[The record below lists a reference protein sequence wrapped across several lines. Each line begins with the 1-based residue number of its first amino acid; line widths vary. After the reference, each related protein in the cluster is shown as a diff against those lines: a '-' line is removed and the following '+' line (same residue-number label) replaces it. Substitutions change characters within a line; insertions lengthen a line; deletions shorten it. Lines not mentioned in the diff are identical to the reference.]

1 MAITPLPPAPEP
13 GDTPQQFNSK
23 AFAFVDALD
32 TFVTEAN
39 AQATTV
45 NTNATTAT
53 TKAAEAAASADA
65 ASQTANVVQWVTG
78 TSYAAGANVFSPIDF
93 QTYRAKSAFTSNT
106 DPSADLANWTRLT
119 NSGVFAAG
127 AVGTPSITTTNDQN
141 TGIYFPAPDTMAVA
155 VGGVEALKVESGKVT
170 VNGQLLAVQTPS
182 ISAVSW
188 DSSADDY
195 FFVAGYPS
203 GPTNIHQ
210 NMRRCV
216 INDSG
221 VVQYYLD
228 SLDSTKTISGGTAA
242 LDGSVG
248 QVMVEIPKFW
258 VKKTKVSNL
267 NTWWIADAPL
277 PGFSVHPAFI
287 KNGVEVN
294 YRYYGAYDACVNT
307 TGSTYQSGLN
317 WDNNIGSG
325 NGQAWNIATAKLAS
339 VSGVF
344 PAVGLKRSDAR
355 SMAANRGTGWRQL
368 DFYLL
373 SAVQLLYLIEY
384 GTFNSQFTL
393 GAGNTNVTNAYNV
406 GSSGNQTDSPHSEAG
421 KSNALGNR
429 STNITSGA
437 ESATRNTAYMAYR
450 GIENWYGNC
459 WNWVDGMNI
468 GESGNYKVWVNN
480 NDTQFADN
488 TSTNYTEIGTAL
500 STNNT
505 FVTNILDIS
514 TAFIPS
520 AGGGSSTTGLCDAYF
535 VATGQR
541 VALFGGDA
549 ADAAVAGGFSWIL
562 SYDSSILI
570 RVVGARLAF

>member
-1 MAITPLPPAPEP
+1 MTLPVTIPNEFANASAAIPLA
-13 GDTPQQFNSK
+13 Q
-23 AFAFVDALD
+23 LD
-32 TFVTEAN
+32 TNFSTLAN
-39 AQATTV
+39 AVNGIDNGSESLSNVSITGGTV
-45 NTNATTAT
+45 NVATI
-53 TKAAEAAASADA
+53 EAV
-65 ASQTANVVQWVTG
+65 NVTVTG
-78 TSYAAGANVFSPIDF
+78 NLFSVNV
-93 QTYRAKSAFTSNT
+93 
-106 DPSADLANWTRLT
+106 
-119 NSGVFAAG
+119 
-127 AVGTPSITTTNDQN
+127 
-141 TGIYFPAPDTMAVA
+141 
-155 VGGVEALKVESGKVT
+155 
-170 VNGQLLAVQTPS
+170 PS

-188 DSSADDY
+188 DSSVDDY

-242 LDGSVG
+242 LDGSAG

-317 WDNNIGSG
+317 RDNNIGAG
-325 NGQAWNIATAKLAS
+325 NGQAWDIATAKLAS

-384 GTFNSQFTL
+384 GTFNSQLTL
-393 GAGNTNVTNAYNV
+393 GAGNTNVTNAYSAP
-406 GSSGNQTDSPHSEAG
+406 SSGSQTDSPHSEAG

-500 STNNT
+500 STSNT
-505 FVTNILDIS
+505 DVTNILDIA

-520 AGGGSSTTGLCDAYF
+520 AGGGSSTTGLCDRYF
-535 VATGQR
+535 VNTGQR
-541 VALFGGDA
+541 VARFGGSASDGA
-549 ADAAVAGGFSWIL
+549 IAGGFFWAL
-562 SYDSSILI
+562 STDSSYSV
-570 RVVGARLAF
+570 RVLGARLAF